1 MSEYTQGELA
11 MAKESSHLSEK
22 NFGILEQGDLV
33 SVERLSEPTRF
44 LSISANPLNEPVARD
59 GLLL

>member
-22 NFGILEQGDLV
+22 NFGNLEQGDLV

>member
-11 MAKESSHLSEK
+11 IAKESSHLSEK

-44 LSISANPLNEPVARD
+44 F
-59 GLLL
+59 